1 MKGKIQEVLE
11 KIGGDALTI
20 ESKQAIAEAFDQ
32 AVETKAQERID
43 LEVQNALTQLDEDHS
58 NKLTTLLET
67 VDADHT
73 KKLMSVVKKI
83 DEDHSNKLKTV
94 IKRYNSIINE
104 EAAKFRDAFVD
115 EISNYLEL
123 YVDRAIPARQ
133 IAEATEN
140 TQARRMLE
148 QIKKIVSVDKAFIN
162 ENVREAL
169 QDGKETIDTLRS
181 ELNKVLKENVE
192 INKKFNVAHTAL
204 ILEKNT
210 SSFPTEKRN
219 FVMRVLKD
227 KPPEYVKENF
237 NYVVEM
243 YKREESDSREIIKEE
258 AQQQAVTNKV
268 ATPKL
273 VLESISDN
281 ATSETDL
288 SVNGYLE
295 ALGRVDQGSKR
306 K

>member
-11 KIGGDALTI
+11 KMGGDALTI

-58 NKLTTLLET
+58 TKLTALLEA

-83 DEDHSNKLKTV
+83 DEDHSKKLQTV
-94 IKRYNSIINE
+94 IERYNGIIKE
-104 EAAKFRDAFVD
+104 EASKFRDAFVD

-148 QIKKIVSVDKAFIN
+148 QVKKIVSVDKAFIN

-169 QDGKETIDTLRS
+169 QDGKQTIDDLRA
-181 ELNKVLKENVE
+181 ELNKTIKENVE
-192 INKKFNVAHTAL
+192 VNKKFNTAHTAL

-227 KPPEYVKENF
+227 KNPEYVKENF

-273 VLESISDN
+273 VLESIGEN
-281 ATSETDL
+281 ATSETDS
-288 SVNGYLE
+288 SVNGYLD
-295 ALGRVDQGSKR
+295 ALSRVDLGK
-306 K
+306 KK

>member
-1 MKGKIQEVLE
+1 MNINEVL
-11 KIGGDALTI
+11 KNIGSGGELTV
-20 ESKQAIAEAFDQ
+20 ESQQAIVEAFEQ
-32 AVETKAQERID
+32 AVNAKVNERVE
-43 LEVQNALTQLDEDHS
+43 LEVTNALQQLDEDHAQ
-58 NKLTTLLET
+58 KLTNLLET
-67 VDADHT
+67 IDKDHSQ
-73 KKLMSVVKKI
+73 KLINVVKKI
-83 DEDHSNKLKTV
+83 DEDHAEKLRTV
-94 IKRYNSIINE
+94 IRRYNTIIQE
-104 EAAKFRDAFVD
+104 EAVKFRETFTD

-123 YVDRAIPARQ
+123 YLDKVVPARQ

-148 QIKKIVSVDKAFIN
+148 QIKKIVAVDKAFIN

-169 QDGKETIDTLRS
+169 KDGKDTIDSLRA
-181 ELNKVLKENVE
+181 ELNKVIKENVE
-192 INKKFNVAHTAL
+192 INKKFNTAHTAL

-227 KPPEYVKENF
+227 KNPEYVKENF

-243 YKREESDSREIIKEE
+243 YNREENDNRQVIREQ
-258 AQQQAVTNKV
+258 AQQAAVSNQV
-268 ATPKL
+268 ATPRL

-281 ATSETDL
+281 ATSDG
-288 SVNGYLE
+288 SYDPVNGYLE
-295 ALGRVDQGSKR
+295 ALGRVDLGSR

>member
-11 KIGGDALTI
+11 KIGGDALTV

-32 AVETKAQERID
+32 AVEVKAQERIN
-43 LEVQNALTQLDEDHS
+43 LEVQNALEQLDEDHS
-58 NKLTTLLET
+58 TKLTALLEA

-83 DEDHSNKLKTV
+83 DEDHSNKLKTI
-94 IKRYNSIINE
+94 IKRYNGIIKE

-123 YVDRAIPARQ
+123 YIDRAIPARQ

-169 QDGKETIDTLRS
+169 QDGKETIDSLRA

-192 INKKFNVAHTAL
+192 INKKFNTTHTAL

-227 KPPEYVKENF
+227 KTPEYVKENF

-243 YKREESDSREIIKEE
+243 YKREENDSREIIKEE
-258 AQQQAVTNKV
+258 AQQQAVTNQV

-273 VLESISDN
+273 VLESIGDN
-281 ATSETDL
+281 ATSETG
-288 SVNGYLE
+288 SPVNGYLE
-295 ALGRVDQGSKR
+295 ALGRVDQGSK
-306 K
+306 KK